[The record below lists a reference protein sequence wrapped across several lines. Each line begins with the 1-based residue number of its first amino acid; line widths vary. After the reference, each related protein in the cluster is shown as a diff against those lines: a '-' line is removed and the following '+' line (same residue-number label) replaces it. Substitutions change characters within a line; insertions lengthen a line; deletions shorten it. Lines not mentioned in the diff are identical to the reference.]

1 MLKLKGQKRHLIK
14 NHSLQLLLSSQPLPL
29 LNKKKLQLKFLKKAR
44 KLSAKLSTNLS
55 YIKILSIIMQF
66 KSYQDVASK
75 ELESQLVIWRKM
87 VMVSIRFAIVNK
99 MYTNF
104 VTKFESDMPIK
115 DPRIP

>member
-1 MLKLKGQKRHLIK
+1 
-14 NHSLQLLLSSQPLPL
+14 
-29 LNKKKLQLKFLKKAR
+29 
-44 KLSAKLSTNLS
+44 
-55 YIKILSIIMQF
+55 MQF
-66 KSYQDVASK
+66 ESIQDVALK

-115 DPRIP
+115 DPRIPQVLQYTRDDYGDIKILEKSQHL